1 MRKRVVRLDQ
11 WLDPAFDERLA
22 KEPDIEL
29 LVLDSK
35 SAREGILEKLSR
47 AHAFHVSAA
56 KDELPREWFVAEALL
71 ERCPALMCVS
81 SYGAGYD
88 TIDVAACTRACIPV
102 LNQAGANAVSVA
114 EQTLGFI
121 LALLRRFGEQGRRL
135 RGERRDFIREELMG
149 HEAAGKV
156 LGLVG
161 LGHTGTRVAALANAF
176 GMRVLAVDPYLS
188 QDEIGRRGATKSE
201 LDEVLAQSDIVSLHC
216 PRTEET
222 LGMMGARAFARMK
235 PGALFVTTARGGIHD
250 EQALAAALASGR
262 LGGAGLDV
270 WDREPPPPGHALL
283 AFDNVL
289 ATYHTAGVTHES
301 RRSMAAMG
309 AEQVVALLRGD
320 RPANLVNPEVWPRR
334 RRAG

>member
-1 MRKRVVRLDQ
+1 MKKRVVRLNL

-22 KEPDIEL
+22 KEPDIEMR
-29 LVLDSK
+29 VLDSQGN
-35 SAREGILEKLSR
+35 REGILEQLSR

-56 KDELPREWFVAEALL
+56 KDELPREWFVTEALL
-71 ERCPALMCVS
+71 GRCPHLMGVS

-88 TIDVAACTRACIPV
+88 TIDVAACTRAGIPV

-114 EQTLGFI
+114 EQTLGFV
-121 LALLRRFGEQGRRL
+121 LALLRRFGEQGQRL
-135 RGERRDFIREELMG
+135 RGERRDFVREELMG

-176 GMRVLAVDPYLS
+176 GMRVLAADPYLPA
-188 QDEIGRRGATKSE
+188 DEIERRGAAKAE
-201 LDEVLAQSDIVSLHC
+201 LEELLAQSDIVSLHC
-216 PRTEET
+216 PRNEET

-235 PGALFVTTARGGIHD
+235 RGALFITTARGGIHD
-250 EQALAAALASGR
+250 EQALAAALATGH

-270 WDREPPPPGHALL
+270 WEREPPSPGHPLL
-283 AFDNVL
+283 GFDNVL

-301 RRSMAAMG
+301 RRNMAAMG
-309 AEQVVALLRGD
+309 AEQIVALLNGD
-320 RPANLVNPEVWPRR
+320 RPHNLVNPEVWSRR